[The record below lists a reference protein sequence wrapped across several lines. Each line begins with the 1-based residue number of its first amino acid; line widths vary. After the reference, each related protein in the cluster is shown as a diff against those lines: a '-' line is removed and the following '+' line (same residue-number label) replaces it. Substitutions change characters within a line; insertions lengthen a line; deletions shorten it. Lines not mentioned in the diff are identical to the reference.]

1 VELLTIGAFARESG
15 LSAKALRLY
24 DDLGLLRPAAV
35 DAASGYR
42 YYAPEQLDRA
52 RLIARLRRLDMPL
65 ARIHEVCDLPPAA
78 AAEAVAEFRAGL
90 QADAAS
96 RAREA
101 DLLVEMLT
109 GRSTTM
115 TTLIF
120 RSAARSE
127 IGLVRETNEDVA
139 YADDRLLAVA
149 DGMGGLPRG
158 HEASEAAVAALK
170 QAALK
175 EGGLN
180 EAGSLTERMAEA
192 HRAVEALADVDG
204 RPCTTLTAL
213 VRTDDRI
220 GLAHIGDTRAYL
232 LRNGDL
238 FRLTQ
243 DHSYVQMLV
252 DAGKIGAG
260 EAADHPKR
268 PVLMKALGAG
278 GGEADISLRAML
290 AGDRYLIC
298 SDGLWDAVPAAE
310 VAEGLP
316 GGDPAE
322 AVDRLIALAY
332 EHGAPDNVAVVVADV
347 VPGS

>member
-1 VELLTIGAFARESG
+1 MELLTIGAFARESG

-170 QAALK
+170 EAGTK
-175 EGGLN
+175 D
-180 EAGSLTERMAEA
+180 AGSLTEGMAEA
-192 HRAVEALADVDG
+192 HRAVEALADDDG

-213 VRTDDRI
+213 VRADDRI

-290 AGDRYLIC
+290 AGDRYLLC

-310 VAEGLP
+310 VAEALP